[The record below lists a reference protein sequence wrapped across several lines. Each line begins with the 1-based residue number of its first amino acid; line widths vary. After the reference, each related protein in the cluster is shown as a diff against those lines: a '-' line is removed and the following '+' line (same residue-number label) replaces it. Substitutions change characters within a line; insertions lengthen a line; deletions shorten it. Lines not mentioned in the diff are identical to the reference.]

1 MTSSPSLWA
10 DRSVGPE
17 RSFPGLASAVKWL
30 VGLRVLAISG
40 LLVGALLVQISSE
53 EILPIAPLIRVAGLA
68 YLLSLIW
75 IVLLLMRT
83 PPGLHGALQLAGDL
97 AIFTALI
104 YMTGGPGS
112 PFSFLFLIPVALGA
126 HLFGLRGALTV
137 AGAAFVAYAGLVE
150 VLSFHFI
157 STPPYLP
164 TVVPLGRTG
173 IGVQLVVTGIG
184 FAIVAILTSYLAHSV
199 RKAENQLLGER
210 TASARLLALSDDVL
224 RSVDSG
230 VLAVDIE
237 GRVVL
242 GNPAAQRI
250 LGRRDPVEEH
260 RVEELLALD
269 GIDWPSVLSRVSEV
283 GPVKIEGTQVE
294 RGLPVGCTVTPLRT
308 ADGRLLGFVIH
319 FRDLTEA
326 REVARRE
333 SLRERMVAVGQMAA
347 GIAHEIR
354 NPLASISGSAQ
365 VLGKVPGLGN
375 NEHRL
380 SRIIVEESRRLSGII
395 ESFLLYARPPEPQ
408 PGPCQI
414 GDILADTLA
423 LFANSP
429 EVTPRHHIE
438 VEVASH
444 PDPVGADE
452 RQLRQAFFNLAR
464 NAIQAMPQG
473 GTMRVAAAPQGDDYV
488 IRWSD
493 QGVGMTAA
501 QINEIFQPFKAFRQ
515 GGTGLG
521 LAVVY
526 SIVSDHRGEIQV
538 DSNPGVGSIFTIR
551 LPLRAP

>member
-1 MTSSPSLWA
+1 MIPSRPLRA
-10 DRSVGPE
+10 DQLVGPE
-17 RSFPGLASAVKWL
+17 RSLPALARAVKWL
-30 VGLRVLAISG
+30 VGLRLLAVSG
-40 LLVGALLVQISSE
+40 LLIGALLVQISSE
-53 EILPIAPLIRVAGLA
+53 EILPIAPLVRVAGLA

-75 IVLLLMRT
+75 IVLLFVRT

-97 AIFTALI
+97 AVVTALI

-112 PFSFLFLIPVALGA
+112 PFSFLFMIPVAVGA

-150 VLSFHFI
+150 VLAFRLVP
-157 STPPYLP
+157 TPPYLP
-164 TVVPLGRTG
+164 AVMPLGSSG
-173 IGVQLVVTGIG
+173 LGFQLVVTGVG

-199 RKAENQLLGER
+199 RKAESQLIGER
-210 TASARLLALSDDVL
+210 TASARLLALSADVL

-250 LGRRDPVEEH
+250 LDRSDAVEDARLED
-260 RVEELLALD
+260 LLTLD
-269 GIDWPSVLSRVSEV
+269 GVDWSSVLARVSAT
-283 GPVKIEGTQVE
+283 GPVKIEGTQIG
-294 RGLPVGCTVTPLRT
+294 RSLPVGCTVTALRT
-308 ADGRLLGFVIH
+308 DDGRLVGFVIH
-319 FRDLTEA
+319 FRDLTEV
-326 REVARRE
+326 REVTRRE

-375 NEHRL
+375 NERRL
-380 SRIIVEESRRLSGII
+380 SHIIVEESRRLSGII
-395 ESFLLYARPPEPQ
+395 ESFLVYARPPEPQ

-414 GDILADTLA
+414 DSILADTLA
-423 LFANSP
+423 LFANSA
-429 EVTPRHHIE
+429 EVTPRHRIE
-438 VEVASH
+438 VRVTPH
-444 PDPVGADE
+444 PQPVVADE

-464 NAIQAMPQG
+464 NAVQAMPQG
-473 GTMRVAAAPQGDDYV
+473 GTMTVAAAPDGDDYV

-526 SIVSDHRGEIQV
+526 SIVSDHRGDIKVESV
-538 DSNPGVGSIFTIR
+538 PGVGSTFTIR
-551 LPLRAP
+551 LPLGPA

>member
-17 RSFPGLASAVKWL
+17 RPFPGLASAVKWL
-30 VGLRVLAISG
+30 VGLRVLAVSG

-53 EILPIAPLIRVAGLA
+53 EILPIAPLVRVAGLA

-150 VLSFHFI
+150 VLSFHLI

-164 TVVPLGRTG
+164 TVAPMGRTG

-250 LGRRDPVEEH
+250 LGRREPVEER

-308 ADGRLLGFVIH
+308 AEGRLLGFVIH

-365 VLGKVPGLGN
+365 VLGKVPGLGH

-395 ESFLLYARPPEPQ
+395 ESFLLYARPPEPL

-414 GDILADTLA
+414 GDILTDTLA

-438 VEVASH
+438 VEVTSH

-538 DSNPGVGSIFTIR
+538 DSDPGVGSTFTIR

>member
-1 MTSSPSLWA
+1 MTTSGPLQA
-10 DRSVGPE
+10 DQPVGPE
-17 RSFPGLASAVKWL
+17 RSLQGLARAVKWL
-30 VGLRVLAISG
+30 VGLRLLAVSG
-40 LLVGALLVQISSE
+40 LLIGALLVQISSE
-53 EILPIAPLIRVAGLA
+53 EILPIAPLVRVAGLA
-68 YLLSLIW
+68 YLLSLVW
-75 IVLLLMRT
+75 IVLLLVRT

-97 AIFTALI
+97 AVVTALI

-112 PFSFLFLIPVALGA
+112 PFSFLFMIPVAVGA

-150 VLSFHFI
+150 VLAFRLVP
-157 STPPYLP
+157 TPPYLP
-164 TVVPLGRTG
+164 AVMPLGTSG
-173 IGVQLVVTGIG
+173 LGFQLVVTGVG

-199 RKAENQLLGER
+199 RKAESQLIGER

-250 LGRRDPVEEH
+250 LDRDDSLEDA
-260 RVEELLALD
+260 RLEELLALD
-269 GIDWPSVLSRVSEV
+269 GVDWRSVLSRVSAG
-283 GPVKIEGTQVE
+283 GPVKIDGTQVG
-294 RGLPVGCTVTPLRT
+294 RSLPVGCTVTALRA

-319 FRDLTEA
+319 FRDLTEV
-326 REVARRE
+326 REVTRRE
-333 SLRERMVAVGQMAA
+333 SLRARMVAVGQMAA

-375 NEHRL
+375 NEQRL
-380 SRIIVEESRRLSGII
+380 SHIIVEESRRLSGII
-395 ESFLLYARPPEPQ
+395 ESFLVYARPPEPQ

-414 GDILADTLA
+414 DTILTDTLA

-429 EVTPRHHIE
+429 EVTPRHRIE
-438 VEVASH
+438 VEIAPH
-444 PDPVGADE
+444 PQAVTADE

-464 NAIQAMPQG
+464 NAVQAMPQG
-473 GTMRVAAAPQGDDYV
+473 GTMTVAAAPHGDDYV

-493 QGVGMTAA
+493 QGIGMTAS

-526 SIVSDHRGEIQV
+526 SIVSDHRGDIKVE
-538 DSNPGVGSIFTIR
+538 SAPGVGSTFTIR
-551 LPLRAP
+551 LPLGSE

>member
-423 LFANSP
+423 LFSNSP

>member
-1 MTSSPSLWA
+1 
-10 DRSVGPE
+10 
-17 RSFPGLASAVKWL
+17 
-30 VGLRVLAISG
+30 
-40 LLVGALLVQISSE
+40 LVGALLVQISSE

-423 LFANSP
+423 LFSNSP